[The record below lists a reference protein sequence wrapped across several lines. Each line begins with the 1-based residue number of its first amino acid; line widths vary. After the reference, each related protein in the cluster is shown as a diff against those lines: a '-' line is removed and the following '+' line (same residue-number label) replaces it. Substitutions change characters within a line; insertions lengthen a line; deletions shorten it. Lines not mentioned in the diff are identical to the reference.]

1 MREKISRLIYTIICV
16 SLAVL
21 ILSFMFWI
29 LGCIAINLLNLP
41 INFTYPM
48 SIGLVALISM
58 IRGIVKFIIE
68 GIDIDTDFNT
78 SKEQKEYKYKIV
90 YKNKDES
97 KGTLVAGSLKEA
109 KKLILDNDVNIV
121 NQGKKLFYF
130 NSNEIQFL
138 QVEEIEE

>member
-1 MREKISRLIYTIICV
+1 MKESLEKFAKTTICI

-21 ILSFMFWI
+21 ILSLMFWI
-29 LGCIAINLLNLP
+29 LGCISIKLLNLP

-58 IRGIVKFIIE
+58 FRGIIKFIIE

-78 SKEQKEYKYKIV
+78 SKEQKEYKYRIV

-97 KGTLVAGSLKEA
+97 KGTLVAGSLGEA
-109 KKLILDNDVNIV
+109 KGLILDNDVSIV
-121 NQGKKLFYF
+121 NHGKKLFYF

>member
-1 MREKISRLIYTIICV
+1 MREKISRLIYTIICA

-68 GIDIDTDFNT
+68 GIDIDTTFNI
-78 SKEQKEYKYKIV
+78 SDKQKKYKYRIV
-90 YKNKDES
+90 FKNGNEANGDI
-97 KGTLVAGSLKEA
+97 TGSNLNE
-109 KKLILDNDVNIV
+109 LCDVFLENKTNFL

-130 NSNEIQFL
+130 NRDEIQYL
-138 QVEEIEE
+138 EVEEIEE

>member
-1 MREKISRLIYTIICV
+1 MKEKLKELAKTIISMV
-16 SLAVL
+16 IAVL
-21 ILSFMFWI
+21 VISLLFWL
-29 LGCIAINLLNLP
+29 LGCMSIKLLNLP